1 MLHNDNNNNNNNNNN
16 VFIYNENR
24 AKVHNEIKETKDV

>member
-1 MLHNDNNNNNNNNNN
+1 MIIIIIIIII